1 LSKLKCETARD
12 WCGLLIKRDYL
23 WRVRNM
29 IRTVSAGLLGLLLLI
44 IESMIVMKIKG
55 YHTIEYS
62 GIADF
67 ITIWAMN
74 FFLVFSIM
82 TQLLKWYETK
92 LNYKKRREGNI

>member
-1 LSKLKCETARD
+1 
-12 WCGLLIKRDYL
+12 
-23 WRVRNM
+23 M

-55 YHTIEYS
+55 DHTIEYS

-67 ITIWAMN
+67 IAIWAMN

-82 TQLLKWYETK
+82 TQLVKWYETK
-92 LNYKKRREGNI
+92 LHYKKTRESNI

>member
-1 LSKLKCETARD
+1 M
-12 WCGLLIKRDYL
+12 
-23 WRVRNM
+23 V
-29 IRTVSAGLLGLLLLI
+29 RTVSAGLLGLLLLI

-55 YHTIEYS
+55 DHTIEYN

-67 ITIWAMN
+67 ITIWTMN

-92 LNYKKRREGNI
+92 LEYKKTRESNI

>member
-1 LSKLKCETARD
+1 
-12 WCGLLIKRDYL
+12 
-23 WRVRNM
+23 M
-29 IRTVSAGLLGLLLLI
+29 IRTVLAGLLSLLLLI

-55 YHTIEYS
+55 DHTIEYS
-62 GIADF
+62 GIAAF

-92 LNYKKRREGNI
+92 LNDKKTREGNI